1 MVVHEVWDVRK
12 DEDRAQW
19 AFTPLVSVGPLR
31 FGMSPGEVAA
41 TLDQVDR
48 GSAAYYP
55 EASSLQRFDDVGVT
69 AYYEDGAR
77 LAGVAIHALSGPQVT
92 LGRVALVA
100 RVPSVLEAW
109 ICEHTQAHGLDL
121 MYSHEGNPGSAD
133 LGLLV
138 RVQRAGDIVL
148 TRPLFLTREW
158 AMAAWDHLPQSE
170 WSTF

>member
-1 MVVHEVWDVRK
+1 MIHAIWNVRK
-12 DEDRAQW
+12 DEDRARW
-19 AFTPLVSVGPLR
+19 TFTPLFSVGPLR

-41 TLDQVDR
+41 ALDQVDR
-48 GSAAYYP
+48 VSAASCSV
-55 EASSLQRFDDVGVT
+55 ASSLQRFDDVGVT

-92 LGRVALVA
+92 LGREALVA

-109 ICEHTQAHGLDL
+109 ICDHTRAYKLDL

-133 LGLLV
+133 LGLLL